1 MLLRNIFSETNLRRC
16 PRVGATIKSCT
27 WAGDSCCGE
36 YARRPDSMRGVMVE
50 VAHKEFL
57 RSLVIVH
64 VQTRM
69 LTGGAEENTWA
80 SCVHQAGRGHIVHL
94 VCGRDSNVDYY
105 QSRNT
110 SVRIH
115 YVPELI
121 REVSWRHDLA
131 AYRRLTALFGDLQA
145 DIVHTHTSKAGAV
158 GRFAARNAGVPA
170 VVHGVHM
177 LPFSNVGLAEKCVYL
192 LAEHAVAPLTDH
204 FVHVSHG
211 TRRAY
216 GHARIGSGRPHS
228 VVRSGMD
235 IERFRGS
242 EWPQDWRQVMGVGP
256 VAPKPRAI
264 LMLAALEKRK
274 RHAEFIEG
282 FMQELREGEDT
293 RLLLAG
299 DGPEAASIRELV
311 ASLGIADRVRL
322 LGHRTD
328 PERLVALADVCVL
341 SSLREGLPRVI
352 VQSLAGGR
360 PAVVSPV
367 RGIEEVVDCGV
378 NGMIV
383 RRSDAASIAR
393 EALKLVRDD
402 DRLAAMTRAAQH
414 APVDEW
420 TFAAM
425 FEQLDRAYAA
435 VLSAPRV
442 RARLQRLQAEG
453 LRASHAEYV

>member
-1 MLLRNIFSETNLRRC
+1 MHPGQGIVFNGDLFA
-16 PRVGATIKSCT
+16 VHGFMGA
-27 WAGDSCCGE
+27 
-36 YARRPDSMRGVMVE
+36 VMVE
-50 VAHKEFL
+50 MSHREFI
-57 RSLVIVH
+57 RPLVIVH

-80 SCVHQAGRGHIVHL
+80 SCVHQASQGNIVHL
-94 VCGRDSNVDYY
+94 VCGRDSKIDHYRA
-105 QSRNT
+105 RNT

-115 YVPELI
+115 YVPELV
-121 REVSWRHDLA
+121 REVSWRDDLA
-131 AYRRLTALFGDLQA
+131 AYKRLSALFADIDA
-145 DIVHTHTSKAGAV
+145 DIVHTHTSKAGVV

-177 LPFSNVGLAEKCVYL
+177 LPFSNVGLVEKCVYL

-216 GHARIGSGRPHS
+216 GQAQIGRARPHS

-235 IERFRGS
+235 IERFRRP
-242 EWPQDWRQVMGVGP
+242 EWPEDWQEVMGL
-256 VAPKPRAI
+256 ASSASKPRTI

-274 RHAEFIEG
+274 RHAEFITG
-282 FMQELREGEDT
+282 FMLGLRKGEDT

-299 DGPEAASIRELV
+299 DGPELSRIRQLV
-311 ASLGIADRVRL
+311 DNMGIADRVRV
-322 LGHRTD
+322 LGHRSD
-328 PERLVALADVCVL
+328 PEKLVALADVCVL

-378 NGMIV
+378 NGVIV
-383 RRSDAASIAR
+383 RRSDAASVAR
-393 EALKLVRDD
+393 EALRLVRDEE
-402 DRLAAMTRAAQH
+402 RLAAMTRAAQA

-420 TFAAM
+420 TFTAM
-425 FEQLDRAYAA
+425 FEQLDRTYRA
-435 VLSAPRV
+435 VLESPRV
-442 RARLQRLQAEG
+442 RARLRDRQAVRLRESRAEC
-453 LRASHAEYV
+453 V